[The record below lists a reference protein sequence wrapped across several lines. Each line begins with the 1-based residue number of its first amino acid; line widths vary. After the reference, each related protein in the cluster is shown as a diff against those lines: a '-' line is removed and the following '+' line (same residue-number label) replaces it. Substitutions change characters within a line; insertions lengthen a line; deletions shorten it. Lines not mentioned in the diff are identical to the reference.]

1 MISETCFMGMPKK
14 VGPAAAVCGAASR
27 MAMARAREC
36 VVGDG
41 AGNLD
46 GPPTPHPREIG
57 LWDTRGNRGSLFAGK
72 WEWRKKG
79 SEKYSARPCRRARG
93 VYMYV
98 FVGPARQRQ
107 GQEDWAL
114 SASSN
119 AMAPRLTRY

>member
-57 LWDTRGNRGSLFAGK
+57 LWDTRGNRGSLFAGEMGMEK
-72 WEWRKKG
+72 EREREVLGKALQKG
-79 SEKYSARPCRRARG
+79 SRRVYVCIRGPCTATARARG
-93 VYMYV
+93 L
-98 FVGPARQRQ
+98 G
-107 GQEDWAL
+107 L